1 MQQYHLYTAR
11 DFALDEYFQEWVM
24 RPDVKNT
31 YYWDNWLRQYPE
43 KKAAIDTAVQLIR
56 SIHFRDHQMTAVQ
69 KEQLW
74 DNIWDSIATDDIA
87 ALQTPAAPAVSRFRR
102 LFSWKYAAAILLF
115 VFMGIL
121 WLTMRT
127 PSFRPVTA
135 SMSTLPGQTKRLLL
149 PDSSEVLLNAG
160 SRLLYT
166 QKEAHLREVWL
177 DGEAWFNV
185 RHTKEHTGFIV
196 HTYDHLSVEVLGTQF
211 NVNNFGNKIA
221 VVLQKG
227 SIKLNITEQQSE
239 HPTQL
244 YLKPGEM
251 LRYDKT
257 DGEYTK
263 SRTDAEKVTAWTR
276 GQLVMD
282 EYTVADAIQFMQQVF
297 DRRVTVKD
305 PRVLRY
311 KVSGSM
317 PIIYNADTML
327 IQFEKAFNVRFYK
340 QDNTDHEAKN

>member
-11 DFALDEYFQEWVM
+11 DFALDEYFQEWVL

-31 YYWDNWLRQYPE
+31 YHWDTWLKLHPE
-43 KKAAIDTAVQLIR
+43 KKSIVDTAIQLVR
-56 SIHFRDHQMTAVQ
+56 SIHFRDYLMTPTQ

-74 DNIWDSIATDDIA
+74 DNIWENIA
-87 ALQTPAAPAVSRFRR
+87 ADDMAGLSPTPAPTASRLKIFT
-102 LFSWKYAAAILLF
+102 WKYAAAVLLF
-115 VFMGIL
+115 VFLGTL
-121 WLTMRT
+121 WLLMRT
-127 PSFRPVTA
+127 SSFQPITTSVA
-135 SMSTLPGQTKRLLL
+135 TLPGQTKRLLL

-166 QKEAHLREVWL
+166 QKEPLVREVWL
-177 DGEAWFNV
+177 DGEAWFHVTHKKDN
-185 RHTKEHTGFIV
+185 RSFIV
-196 HTYDHLSVEVLGTQF
+196 HTYDHLSVEVLGTRF

-221 VVLQKG
+221 VVLQEG
-227 SIKLNITEQQSE
+227 SIKLNITEQQE
-239 HPTQL
+239 QHITQL
-244 YLKPGEM
+244 YLRPGEM

-257 DGEYTK
+257 DGEYSK

-297 DRRVTVKD
+297 DRHVTVKD

-311 KVSGSM
+311 SVSGSM

-327 IQFEKAFNVRFYK
+327 MQFEKAFNVRFNK
-340 QDNTDHEAKN
+340 RDDTNHVGEN

>member
-11 DFALDEYFQEWVM
+11 DFALDEYFQEWVL

-31 YYWDNWLRQYPE
+31 YYWDTWLKQHPE
-43 KKAAIDTAVQLIR
+43 KKEVVDTAIQLVR
-56 SIHFRDHQMTAVQ
+56 SIHFRDYQMTATQ

-74 DNIWDSIATDDIA
+74 DDIWDSIATDDIA
-87 ALQTPAAPAVSRFRR
+87 AQPAVAAPVTSGFRR
-102 LFSWKYAAAILLF
+102 LFSWKYAAAVLLLILS
-115 VFMGIL
+115 GTL
-121 WLTMRT
+121 WLTRRA

-135 SMSTLPGQTKRLLL
+135 SVATQPGQTKRLLL

-166 QKEAHLREVWL
+166 QMEQLIREVWL
-177 DGEAWFNV
+177 DGEAWFHV
-185 RHTKEHTGFIV
+185 RHTKEHTSFIV

-211 NVNNFGNKIA
+211 NVNNFGDKIA
-221 VVLQKG
+221 VVLQQG
-227 SIKLNITEQQSE
+227 SIKLNITEQQGQQ
-239 HPTQL
+239 PTQL
-244 YLKPGEM
+244 YLRPGEM
-251 LRYDKT
+251 LRYDKK
-257 DGEYTK
+257 DGEYSK

-297 DRRVTVKD
+297 DRHVTVKD
-305 PRVLRY
+305 PKLLRY
-311 KVSGSM
+311 SVSGSM

-340 QDNTDHEAKN
+340 RDDTSHITGN

>member
-11 DFALDEYFQEWVM
+11 DFALDEYFQEWVL

-31 YYWDNWLRQYPE
+31 YYWDTWLKLHPE
-43 KKAAIDTAVQLIR
+43 KKSAVDTAIQLVR
-56 SIHFRDHQMTAVQ
+56 SIHFRDYLMTAAQ

-74 DNIWDSIATDDIA
+74 ENIWDSIAADDIA
-87 ALQTPAAPAVSRFRR
+87 GLPAAPVPEVSRFSRI
-102 LFSWKYAAAILLF
+102 FSWKYAAAVLLF
-115 VFMGIL
+115 AFLGML
-121 WLTMRT
+121 WLFMRT
-127 PSFRPVTA
+127 PPFRTVTA
-135 SMSTLPGQTKRLLL
+135 SVATQPGQTKKLLL

-166 QKEAHLREVWL
+166 QKEPLVREVWL
-177 DGEAWFNV
+177 DGEAWFHV
-185 RHTKEHTGFIV
+185 KHKEDNRSFIV
-196 HTYDHLSVEVLGTQF
+196 HTYDHLSVEVLGTRF

-221 VVLQKG
+221 VVLQEG
-227 SIKLNITEQQSE
+227 SIKLNITEQQGQQI
-239 HPTQL
+239 TQL
-244 YLKPGEM
+244 YLRPGEI

-257 DGEYTK
+257 DGEYSK
-263 SRTDAEKVTAWTR
+263 SKTDAEKVTAWTR

-297 DRRVTVKD
+297 DRHVTVKD

-311 KVSGSM
+311 SVSGSM

-327 IQFEKAFNVRFYK
+327 MQFEKAFNVRFNK
-340 QDNTDHEAKN
+340 RDDTNHVREN